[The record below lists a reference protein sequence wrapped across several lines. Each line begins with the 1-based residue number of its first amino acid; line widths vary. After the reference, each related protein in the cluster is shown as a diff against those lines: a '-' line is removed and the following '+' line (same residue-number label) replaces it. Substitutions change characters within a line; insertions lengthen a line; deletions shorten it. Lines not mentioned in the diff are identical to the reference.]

1 MMKFDNAVNIKIDEK
16 MARYLGKIITSIDCT
31 QSEFIRTCI
40 HLAGPQIER
49 HPYLIQLLPH
59 SQDSL
64 IQQS

>member
-1 MMKFDNAVNIKIDEK
+1 MKYDCAVNIKIDEK
-16 MARYLGKIITSIDCT
+16 MARYLGKTIIAIDCT

-59 SQDSL
+59 SAENL
-64 IQQS
+64 TPQS

>member
-16 MARYLGKIITSIDCT
+16 MARYLGKTIISIDCT

-59 SQDSL
+59 PAESL
-64 IQQS
+64 IHQS